1 MCLISRGASQCAVVS
16 LAVGAPAARPPG
28 APSGGVVVDE
38 NLQCLTP
45 EGAPIEGLYAIGNVA
60 GGFYGGVDY
69 PLTVFGLN
77 LGHNYTQ
84 GYVVGKALAA
94 K

>member
-1 MCLISRGASQCAVVS
+1 MRAALPDEFIVVRHDDDRS
-16 LAVGAPAARPPG
+16 AFA
-28 APSGGVVVDE
+28 
-38 NLQCLTP
+38 C
-45 EGAPIEGLYAIGNVA
+45 APIEGLYAIGNVA